1 MQSAQ
6 IGLARRLQTALMG
19 QGSFRRLAVIHLSQ
33 ALGDGLFAVSLA
45 GSLFFSVSVDAARPN
60 ILLYLLLTMAPFALL
75 APLIGP
81 MVDRVAQ
88 GYPRVVATANLLRA
102 ALCVLLAV
110 HLRTVLF
117 YPEALAVLVSAK
129 TYSVAKAALVP
140 RLVPERSVLL
150 ASNAR
155 LSRLGALGGAIGG
168 GVGAAAIGLI
178 GAEVS
183 VLLAATA
190 FSVSALAAFRLP
202 RPQVAPLA
210 TAAEEFEELH
220 DPDVLAAAASVAVMR
235 AASGFLAFMI
245 AFELK
250 RNGSAPWVFGVM
262 AGASALAA
270 VGGTLVGPR
279 LRHRYDEKAL
289 IRTALVVPALV
300 CVAGAVQVGPVV
312 LVVCVIGLSM
322 SSNVG
327 RLAFD
332 SLVQANAP
340 DVDRGR
346 AFAGFETRFQLAWVA
361 GAVGPVIVRV
371 PGWIG
376 LLVTSG
382 LLATG
387 GLAFSF
393 ERKAL
398 LRWRNAV
405 AVHPDLPRSVLE
417 QARHL
422 QANGRFRHAVIEAA
436 LLVDLL
442 PGSDPT
448 ITAPAAVLHQ
458 LRNRALAGDAG
469 PNEAHQALRH
479 AVALRNAHEALETAP
494 LSAADDIPV
503 RDTAVRDT
511 AVRDTAL
518 VDAAV
523 VDPAVLDIAGPGVDG
538 AAVLRPGPTPPAGFR
553 PHR

>member
-1 MQSAQ
+1 MQTVR
-6 IGLARRLQTALMG
+6 IGLSRRLQNALLG
-19 QGSFRRLAVIHLSQ
+19 QGSFRRLAFIHLSQ

-45 GSLFFSVSVDAARPN
+45 GSLFFSVSIDAARPN

-88 GYPRVVATANLLRA
+88 GYPRVVASANLVRA

-140 RLVPERSVLL
+140 RLVPERSALL
-150 ASNAR
+150 GSNAR

-168 GVGAAAIGLI
+168 GLGATAIWLA

-183 VLLAATA
+183 VLLAAVA
-190 FSVSALAAFRLP
+190 FSLSAAAAFRLP
-202 RPQVAPLA
+202 RPQAAPLA

-235 AASGFLAFMI
+235 AASGFLAFLI

-250 RNGSAPWVFGVM
+250 RSGSPPWVFALV

-279 LRHRYDEKAL
+279 LRHRYDEKSL
-289 IRTALVVPALV
+289 IRTALVIPALC
-300 CVAGAVQVGPVV
+300 CVAGAVQVGTVV
-312 LVVCVIGLSM
+312 LVVCVMGLSM
-322 SSNVG
+322 CSNVG

-332 SLVQANAP
+332 SLVQAHAP

-346 AFAGFETRFQLAWVA
+346 AFAGFETRFQLAWVV
-361 GAVGPVIVRV
+361 GAVGPVSVRV
-371 PGWIG
+371 PGWMG
-376 LLVTSG
+376 LLTTSG
-382 LLATG
+382 LLAAG

-398 LRWRNAV
+398 QRWRNAV
-405 AVHPDLPRSVLE
+405 SVQPDLPRSVLE

-422 QANGRFRHAVIEAA
+422 QANGRYPHAVIEAA

-442 PGSDPT
+442 PGTDP
-448 ITAPAAVLHQ
+448 AMMEPAAVLAA
-458 LRNRALAGDAG
+458 LRERALAGDAG
-469 PNEAHQALRH
+469 PDEAHRALRQ
-479 AVALRNAHEALETAP
+479 AVALRNAHEVVLEAANAAVA
-494 LSAADDIPV
+494 SAQAEASADAAADAVAAADD
-503 RDTAVRDT
+503 
-511 AVRDTAL
+511 
-518 VDAAV
+518 
-523 VDPAVLDIAGPGVDG
+523 AG
-538 AAVLRPGPTPPAGFR
+538 LRPGPAPPAGLR
-553 PHR
+553 RHR